1 MTTVGLIANP
11 LAGKDVRRFVSA
23 ASLNSDRSKIEI
35 LKRCVLGAIDAGA
48 EKILLANDF
57 RNLTARAVDGLNL
70 EGKVEEILFHPE
82 GRRTDTTEA
91 AKIFKKEGVKSVISL
106 GGDGTQR
113 DLVLGWRDV
122 PLLPISTGTN
132 NVFPFM
138 VDPTVAGTA
147 AGLIASNHLN
157 IEQASQQAKIIHVEL
172 PNGSKDLALVDV
184 VLVDDRLTGSRA
196 VIKSD
201 SVKQV
206 DCLACHCQ

>member
-201 SVKQV
+201 SV
-206 DCLACHCQ
+206 